1 MKIRSLDV
9 SRKCL
14 EKKVV
19 CKHVVRLSLVAL
31 VFWLKIKDF
40 NQKFFMS
47 DSVFMS
53 VKT

>member
-19 CKHVVRLSLVAL
+19 CKHVVTLKFSCTRLLAE
-31 VFWLKIKDF
+31 
-40 NQKFFMS
+40 N
-47 DSVFMS
+47 
-53 VKT
+53 